1 MVKFSG
7 SLNQRLLDALRN
19 NASRP
24 ALFDEGNVITH
35 GELAHRV
42 ASCSHRM
49 QQLGVTKSDRVA
61 IQLRN
66 THHAVILMLSTLMI
80 GAIPVPILPSYR
92 EKELR
97 HILQTTAPK
106 VVALQRSTRRYS
118 PLTCLQKLQREGI
131 NIDVVLV
138 EDYPD
143 QHDTRYLNLQD
154 FCSLLEPLP
163 AQTLTPLDDDD
174 IAMMLLSSGTTG
186 LPKAIARKNGGYSHM
201 IECGCDVFGLSDR
214 SVYFAVMPVSHGF
227 VINCPGMLGTLS
239 RGGAVALA
247 DAPSA
252 EQALDMVAFCGV
264 THTTLVPTLL
274 SQWADLQRENPRF
287 IDSLWHVQVGG
298 ARVTPELAA
307 SASATLGITLQQC
320 YGMSEGLLCFNP
332 IDDDDDIRFHSQ
344 GRPLCPDDEILIV
357 DEQGNSL
364 PTGHSGELITRGPYT
379 ITSYYQNPQADRRA
393 FTEDGFYRTGDLAHV
408 DHYGNVFIDGR
419 VNDAINR
426 GGEKFSPNEIE
437 ELALHHPSIR
447 QAACIGVPDALYGEV
462 SCLFVTTD
470 DDRLTLGQIRRFYEQ
485 QGLAAFKSPE
495 RLIVMDNI
503 PMKGIGKI
511 DRLALRALVAQ
522 NDVSLTG
529 TATGRA
535 S

>member
-1 MVKFSG
+1 M
-7 SLNQRLLDALRN
+7 
-19 NASRP
+19 
-24 ALFDEGNVITH
+24 
-35 GELAHRV
+35 
-42 ASCSHRM
+42 
-49 QQLGVTKSDRVA
+49 
-61 IQLRN
+61 
-66 THHAVILMLSTLMI
+66 
-80 GAIPVPILPSYR
+80 
-92 EKELR
+92 
-97 HILQTTAPK
+97 
-106 VVALQRSTRRYS
+106 
-118 PLTCLQKLQREGI
+118 
-131 NIDVVLV
+131 
-138 EDYPD
+138 
-143 QHDTRYLNLQD
+143 
-154 FCSLLEPLP
+154 
-163 AQTLTPLDDDD
+163 
-174 IAMMLLSSGTTG
+174 
-186 LPKAIARKNGGYSHM
+186 
-201 IECGCDVFGLSDR
+201 
-214 SVYFAVMPVSHGF
+214 
-227 VINCPGMLGTLS
+227 
-239 RGGAVALA
+239 
-247 DAPSA
+247 
-252 EQALDMVAFCGV
+252 
-264 THTTLVPTLL
+264 
-274 SQWADLQRENPRF
+274 
-287 IDSLWHVQVGG
+287 
-298 ARVTPELAA
+298 TPELAA

-379 ITSYYQNPQADRRA
+379 ITGYYQNPQADRRA

-408 DHYGNVFIDGR
+408 DHNGNVFIDGR

-462 SCLFVTTD
+462 SCLFITTD